1 VSKITNDGL
10 TRSDTGCYIAVP
22 YGYSG
27 RRGVGS
33 RNVCLTTALT
43 RRLYHLNCPSVGLW

>member
-1 VSKITNDGL
+1 MLYSF
-10 TRSDTGCYIAVP
+10 IAVP

-43 RRLYHLNCPSVGLW
+43 RRPTI